1 MTPTDFLSARID
13 DDSAAAQTDRLRAEV
28 RAKRRLIDLLT
39 YSSAG
44 HRKPATPEQDAAIR
58 IMAEVYADHPDY
70 QREWAV

>member
-1 MTPTDFLSARID
+1 MSLVEFLSARID

-44 HRKPATPEQDAAIR
+44 HRTPPGPEQDAAIR
-58 IMAEVYADHPDY
+58 IMAEVYAAHPNY
-70 QREWAV
+70 LPEWKL